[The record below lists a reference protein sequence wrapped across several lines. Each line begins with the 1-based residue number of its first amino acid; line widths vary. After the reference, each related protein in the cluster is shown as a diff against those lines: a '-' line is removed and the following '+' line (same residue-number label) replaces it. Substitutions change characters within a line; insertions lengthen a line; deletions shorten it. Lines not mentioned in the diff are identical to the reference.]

1 MHAVGGALYERL
13 AYDDEGNLVSSTFM
27 DYNIPTAMDSP
38 DVEVFHVVTP
48 STVTLDGVKGVGE
61 SGTNASYAAVMNA
74 VNDALS
80 QIRPG
85 LELNIAPATPDK
97 VYSAMN
103 PDGSRPG

>member
-1 MHAVGGALYERL
+1 M
-13 AYDDEGNLVSSTFM
+13 SSTFR

-61 SGTNASYAAVMNA
+61 SGTNGSYAAVMNA

-80 QIRPG
+80 QVGPG
-85 LELNIAPATPDK
+85 IEVNMVPATPDRIS
-97 VYSAMN
+97 SALRN
-103 PDGSRPG
+103 AGLPE